1 MLLHIP
7 SPHADRLTAPGRRAF
22 PKNKQGKVTE
32 MEVNEQPKVTIRAVK
47 YCADGRVVDYGV
59 VTGGSMFDRIKNK
72 IIAITGR
79 RE

>member
-1 MLLHIP
+1 
-7 SPHADRLTAPGRRAF
+7 
-22 PKNKQGKVTE
+22 

>member
-1 MLLHIP
+1 
-7 SPHADRLTAPGRRAF
+7 
-22 PKNKQGKVTE
+22 

-47 YCADGRVVDYGV
+47 YCAEGRVVDYGV

-79 RE
+79 RK